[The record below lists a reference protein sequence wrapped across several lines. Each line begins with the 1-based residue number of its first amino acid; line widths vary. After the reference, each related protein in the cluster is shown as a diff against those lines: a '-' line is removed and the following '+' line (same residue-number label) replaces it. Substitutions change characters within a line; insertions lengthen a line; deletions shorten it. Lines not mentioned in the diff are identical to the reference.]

1 MHRAGVLIARVARA
15 ASGAV
20 GSGKAPV
27 FACTQAGFATD
38 AATLDM
44 VKDYYG
50 KVLASSKDLKTS
62 ACTASGPPPLPLQ
75 DALAKVPLGV
85 TERFYGCGTPLP
97 TGIDGLRWG
106 ACQHHVARAMCAHTQ
121 LFFALHV
128 AFSFSVLDLGSGSGR
143 DSYVAASL
151 VGPSGSVTG
160 LDMTDEQLE
169 VARKHVDVSMLH
181 AKLVHSSLACHL
193 TAQCAAS
200 LCVCVCMCAHPHQ
213 EYAETVGFK
222 PNLQFVKGEIEFIKE
237 VRCLGLFAH
246 NVCESNQYNCLC
258 DPHAVRAHVSNCRL
272 V

>member
-1 MHRAGVLIARVARA
+1 M
-15 ASGAV
+15 
-20 GSGKAPV
+20 

-121 LFFALHV
+121 LFSLYTLPSPAACSTLAV
-128 AFSFSVLDLGSGSGR
+128 A
-143 DSYVAASL
+143 
-151 VGPSGSVTG
+151 VGVTP
-160 LDMTDEQLE
+160 M
-169 VARKHVDVSMLH
+169 
-181 AKLVHSSLACHL
+181 
-193 TAQCAAS
+193 
-200 LCVCVCMCAHPHQ
+200 
-213 EYAETVGFK
+213 
-222 PNLQFVKGEIEFIKE
+222 
-237 VRCLGLFAH
+237 
-246 NVCESNQYNCLC
+246 
-258 DPHAVRAHVSNCRL
+258 
-272 V
+272 